1 MTEDTKQ
8 ITADNLRADFLNAT
22 SNWQRW
28 KVLNRALD
36 WAVAASENADHYRQ
50 QAQKE
55 REKGYVRHGERILS
69 NGDHTIRAGDVVT
82 WDGEEEGWIVRR
94 ICSDMTVEIV
104 LLDDDWRIGAQAVP
118 AKDLFP

>member
-36 WAVAASENADHYRQ
+36 WAVAASENAAAERERTGVAVRVEDVDLYRQ
-50 QAQKE
+50 IKAMKADVDANGVMFGYGKKPPQA
-55 REKGYVRHGERILS
+55 
-69 NGDHTIRAGDVVT
+69 
-82 WDGEEEGWIVRR
+82 
-94 ICSDMTVEIV
+94 
-104 LLDDDWRIGAQAVP
+104 
-118 AKDLFP
+118 